1 ELKSMSDNCPD
12 EIELHRPYIDAVT
25 IKCSKCGGEM
35 KRVPEV
41 IDCWFDSGAMPFA
54 QHHYPFE
61 NKELFEAQFPA
72 DFISEAVDQTRGW
85 FYSLLAI
92 STLLFDRAPYKNV
105 IVLGLVQDEDGQ
117 KMSKSKGNAVD
128 PFKALETHGADAIRW
143 YFYTNSAPWLPS
155 RFSDRAVTEGQRKF
169 MGTLQNTYAFWTL
182 YAEID
187 QFNPMNYKLEDC
199 ALSVMDKFILSKLN
213 SMVGGVDKNLSAY
226 KIPEAAKCLSS
237 FVDELS
243 NWYVRRS
250 RERFWGTEMTEDK
263 IAAYMTLYTCLVTTA
278 KAGAPMIPFMAEDIY
293 RNLVCTVDAD
303 APISVHYCD
312 FPVCDESMID
322 QQLEDEMEFILEAVV
337 LGRSAR
343 NASNIKNR
351 QPLAS
356 IYIKTDREV
365 SEYYSEIVR
374 DELNV
379 KEAHFVPDVSAISSY
394 SFKPQLK
401 TVGPKYGKVLG
412 KIREALA
419 NVDGNTAMNELET
432 TGAIHFDFDGVAV
445 ELAKEDLLIDVQ
457 QKEGYYSVSDNG
469 ITVALCTILDEAL
482 IREGFVREVISK
494 VQTMRKDSG
503 FDVMDHIRVSVCGS
517 EKLSEILS
525 ADSATFCEAVLCD
538 SLTYEK
544 IDGITKDWNI
554 NGEKAEITVEKI

>member
-1 ELKSMSDNCPD
+1 
-12 EIELHRPYIDAVT
+12 
-25 IKCSKCGGEM
+25 
-35 KRVPEV
+35 
-41 IDCWFDSGAMPFA
+41 
-54 QHHYPFE
+54 
-61 NKELFEAQFPA
+61 
-72 DFISEAVDQTRGW
+72 
-85 FYSLLAI
+85 
-92 STLLFDRAPYKNV
+92 
-105 IVLGLVQDEDGQ
+105 
-117 KMSKSKGNAVD
+117 
-128 PFKALETHGADAIRW
+128 
-143 YFYTNSAPWLPS
+143 
-155 RFSDRAVTEGQRKF
+155 
-169 MGTLQNTYAFWTL
+169 
-182 YAEID
+182 
-187 QFNPMNYKLEDC
+187 
-199 ALSVMDKFILSKLN
+199 
-213 SMVGGVDKNLSAY
+213 
-226 KIPEAAKCLSS
+226 
-237 FVDELS
+237 
-243 NWYVRRS
+243 
-250 RERFWGTEMTEDK
+250 
-263 IAAYMTLYTCLVTTA
+263 
-278 KAGAPMIPFMAEDIY
+278 
-293 RNLVCTVDAD
+293 
-303 APISVHYCD
+303 
-312 FPVCDESMID
+312 MID

-356 IYIKTDREV
+356 IYIKTDRDV

-419 NVDGNTAMNELET
+419 NVDGNAAMNELET

-503 FDVMDHIRVSVCGS
+503 FDVMDHIEVSVCGS

-544 IDGITKDWNI
+544 IDGISKDWNI
-554 NGEKAEITVEKI
+554 NGEKAEITVKKI